1 MTFTE
6 LAEKR
11 YSVRKFDSR
20 PVEEDKLERV
30 LLAGRAAPTA
40 KNLQPQHIL
49 VVRSAEALAKL
60 NKCSPCIYGA
70 PSALVVC
77 YDKNIG
83 WVRTRDDKNHAEIDV
98 TIVATHMMLQ
108 AEELGLGTV
117 WVGVFDPEDLRR
129 EFDLPEH
136 LVPSAVLPLGYPAPD
151 AMPAPMHG
159 TRKPLSETVRYV

>member
-1 MTFTE
+1 MTFSE

-11 YSVRKFDSR
+11 YSVRKFSSQ
-20 PVEEDKLERV
+20 PVEEDKLASV
-30 LLAGRAAPTA
+30 LAAGQAAPTA
-40 KNLQPQHIL
+40 KNLQPQYIY
-49 VVRSAEALAKL
+49 VVKSPEALEKL

-108 AEELGLGTV
+108 AAELGLGTV
-117 WVGVFDPEDLRR
+117 WVGVFDPDELRR
-129 EFDLPEH
+129 AFDLPKN
-136 LVPSAVLPLGYPAPD
+136 LIPSAVLPLGYPATD
-151 AMPAPMHG
+151 ALPSPMHVQ
-159 TRKPLSETVRYV
+159 RKPLSETVKYV